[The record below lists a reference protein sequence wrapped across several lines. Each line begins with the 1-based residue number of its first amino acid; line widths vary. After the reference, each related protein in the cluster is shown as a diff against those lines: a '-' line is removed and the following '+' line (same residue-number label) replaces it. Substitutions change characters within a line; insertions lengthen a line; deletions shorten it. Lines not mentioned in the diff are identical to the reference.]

1 MKRQG
6 LITTIE
12 ELRKIA
18 DELDIEVKENEKRYK
33 ISGWGTRFELPI
45 ISKSGL
51 SDEWEFEKIRSK

>member
-18 DELDIEVKENEKRYK
+18 DELEKEVKENEEKYNVSDWATNFQLNIVNKSER
-33 ISGWGTRFELPI
+33 SDGWA
-45 ISKSGL
+45 
-51 SDEWEFEKIRSK
+51 FEK